1 MTRALLLPD
10 GWDVNLHQALVDLYL
25 EAEGH
30 LILKFIKIMNT
41 IQRTDTNKLIFPAP
55 PDPCRQYANRR
66 LQYYIRRG
74 RRPSVPDNALVH
86 LLSAITLDESI
97 SLLMNRRDALR
108 RGSQI
113 ESDNGTD
120 DDDSYD
126 NDAELSF
133 TNANANNDQA
143 VNELSTALVNLSTS
157 RSSRSM
163 TGTAH
168 VLIESVRQH
177 LNHHGIIFLTG
188 GTNIAPADN
197 GGLVSYRY
205 AQIIVQLRHPKDR
218 LHLGLRFINPT
229 TLQYTFGA
237 ISNSFSSGE
246 ELSNVQSAIESSIE
260 EQNGDNTEF
269 KSRYDERVDRMLV
282 ILGTE
287 DNKDHVVGQLG
298 TVLLQLPQE
307 VVANVGSNRRP
318 SLSIPMTGS
327 NITWQSELHPNRNG
341 ELHRHYGYIKRSH
354 IIDDA
359 GTEDTSYDFY
369 AAWIFPIGEGVR
381 TTTEQKKTPTKR
393 TQKEIQDAHKA
404 RVAARKSPPR
414 GGGN

>member
-10 GWDVNLHQALVDLYL
+10 GWDVKLHQVLVDLYL
-25 EAEGH
+25 EAKGH
-30 LILKFIKIMNT
+30 KILKFETIMNT
-41 IQRTDTNKLIFPAP
+41 IRCTDTDQLIFPAP
-55 PDPCRQYANRR
+55 PHPCRPYANRR
-66 LQYYIRRG
+66 LQYYIRKG
-74 RRPSVPDNALVH
+74 RRPSVPDDALVH

-97 SLLMNRRDALR
+97 SLLMNRREALR

-113 ESDNGTD
+113 DSDGTD
-120 DDDSYD
+120 DEDSD
-126 NDAELSF
+126 VDDAELSF
-133 TNANANNDQA
+133 TNANNDPA
-143 VNELSTALVNLSTS
+143 VNEISTALVNLSTS

-177 LNHHGIIFLTG
+177 LNPHGIIFLTG

-205 AQIIVQLRHPKDR
+205 AQIIKQLHHPKDR
-218 LHLGLRFINPT
+218 LDLGLRFINPT
-229 TLQYTFGA
+229 TLHYTYGA
-237 ISNSFSSGE
+237 ISNSFSSGD

-260 EQNGDNTEF
+260 EQNGGNTEF
-269 KSRYDERVDRMLV
+269 KSRYDERVDRMLY

-287 DNKDHVVGQLG
+287 DNKDHVVGKSG
-298 TVLLQLPQE
+298 NVLLKLPHE

-318 SLSIPMTGS
+318 NLSVPMTGS
-327 NITWQSELHPNRNG
+327 NITWQNELHPNRNG
-341 ELHRHYGYIKRSH
+341 ELHRHYGYVKRTH
-354 IIDDA
+354 IIDDD
-359 GTEDTSYDFY
+359 GTEGTSYDFY
-369 AAWIFPIGEGVR
+369 VAWIFPIGEGVR
-381 TTTEQKKTPTKR
+381 TTTTEQKKMPTKR
-393 TQKEIQDAHKA
+393 TQQEIQDAHKA

>member
-10 GWDVNLHQALVDLYL
+10 GWDVKLHQVLVDLYL
-25 EAEGH
+25 EAKGH
-30 LILKFIKIMNT
+30 PILKFVTIMNT
-41 IQRTDTNKLIFPAP
+41 IRLTDTDKLIFPAP

-66 LQYYIRRG
+66 LQYFIRKG
-74 RRPSVPDNALVH
+74 RRPSVPDDALVH

-97 SLLMNRRDALR
+97 SLLMNRREALR
-108 RGSQI
+108 QGSHI
-113 ESDNGTD
+113 DSDNGTD
-120 DDDSYD
+120 DDDSDD
-126 NDAELSF
+126 NDDAELSF
-133 TNANANNDQA
+133 TNANNDQA
-143 VNELSTALVNLSTS
+143 VNEISTALVNLSTS

-177 LNHHGIIFLTG
+177 LNPHGIIFLTG
-188 GTNIAPADN
+188 GTNIAPADH
-197 GGLVSYRY
+197 GLVSYRY
-205 AQIIVQLRHPKDR
+205 AQIIVQLHHPMDR
-218 LHLGLRFINPT
+218 LNLGLRFINPT
-229 TLQYTFGA
+229 TLQYTYGA
-237 ISNSFSSGE
+237 ISHSFSSGE

-260 EQNGDNTEF
+260 EQNGGNTEF

-287 DNKDHVVGQLG
+287 DNKDHVVGKSG
-298 TVLLQLPQE
+298 NVLLKLPHE

-341 ELHRHYGYIKRSH
+341 ELHRHYGYIKRSL

>member
-10 GWDVNLHQALVDLYL
+10 GWDVKLHQVLVDLYL
-25 EAEGH
+25 EAKGH
-30 LILKFIKIMNT
+30 KILKFVTIMNT
-41 IQRTDTNKLIFPAP
+41 IRCTDTDQLIFPAP
-55 PDPCRQYANRR
+55 PHPCRPYANRR
-66 LQYYIRRG
+66 LQYYIRKG
-74 RRPSVPDNALVH
+74 RRPSVPDDALVH

-97 SLLMNRRDALR
+97 SLLMNRREALR

-113 ESDNGTD
+113 DSDGTD
-120 DDDSYD
+120 DDDSD
-126 NDAELSF
+126 VDDAELSF
-133 TNANANNDQA
+133 TNTNNDPA
-143 VNELSTALVNLSTS
+143 VNEISTALVNLSTS

-177 LNHHGIIFLTG
+177 LNPHGIIFLTG

-205 AQIIVQLRHPKDR
+205 AQIIKQLPHPKDR
-218 LHLGLRFINPT
+218 LDLGLRFINPT
-229 TLQYTFGA
+229 TLQYTYGA
-237 ISNSFSSGE
+237 ISNSFSSGD

-260 EQNGDNTEF
+260 EQNGGNTEF
-269 KSRYDERVDRMLV
+269 KSRYDERVDRMLY

-287 DNKDHVVGQLG
+287 DNKDHVVGKSG
-298 TVLLQLPQE
+298 NVLLKLPHE

-318 SLSIPMTGS
+318 NLSVPMTGS
-327 NITWQSELHPNRNG
+327 NITWQRELHPNRNG
-341 ELHRHYGYIKRSH
+341 ELHRHYGYVKRTH
-354 IIDDA
+354 IIDDD
-359 GTEDTSYDFY
+359 GTEGTSYDFY
-369 AAWIFPIGEGVR
+369 VSWIFPIGEGVR
-381 TTTEQKKTPTKR
+381 TTTTEQKKTPTKR
-393 TQKEIQDAHKA
+393 TQQEIQDAHKA